1 MASTTPTLRG
11 RQLAARLRALREKA
25 GLTVKEAAEG
35 IECSP
40 AKIQRIENAQRGAI
54 PREVR
59 DLCLLYGVREQDEID
74 TLMEM
79 AREAKQAGIHL
90 DIGSASVEKILRTYV
105 GLEAAA
111 SSIWEFQTALVPGL
125 LQTEEY
131 ARTLTGG
138 MLPQIT
144 PDVLDTRVAI
154 RVKRQEILTRP
165 DPPKYWAVMDEAVL
179 RKRIGGDG
187 VMHEQLLH
195 VTEIARLPN
204 VTIQVVPFEAGAHMG
219 INNPFVLFEIPDSKI
234 PDIVYLESMTTERYL
249 EKAVDTAPYKE
260 AKEHIIAAALSPR
273 NSMEKIEEMSRN
285 YSAD

>member
-11 RQLAARLRALREKA
+11 RQLAARLRALREAA
-25 GLTVKEAAEG
+25 GLSVKEAADG

-40 AKIQRIENAQRGAI
+40 AKISRIETAQRGAI
-54 PREVR
+54 PRDVR
-59 DLCLLYGVREQDEID
+59 DLCLLYGVEDQDEID
-74 TLMEM
+74 SLMEM
-79 AREAKQAGIHL
+79 AREAKLSGIHL
-90 DIGSASVEKILRTYV
+90 DVGSASIEKILRTYV

-131 ARTLTGG
+131 AHALSGG

-154 RVKRQEILTRP
+154 RIKRQEILTRP

-179 RKRIGGDG
+179 HKRIGGAG
-187 VMHEQLLH
+187 TMYEQLGH
-195 VTEIARLPN
+195 VVEIAKLTN

-219 INNPFVLFEIPDSKI
+219 LANPFVLFEIPDPKI
-234 PDIVYLESMTTERYL
+234 PDIVYLEALTTEKYL
-249 EKAVDTAPYKE
+249 EKAVETAPYKE
-260 AKEHIIAAALSPR
+260 AKEHIVAAALNPR
-273 NSMEKIEEMSRN
+273 DSTKKIEEIRKL
-285 YSAD
+285 YLPG